1 MKILVFTG
9 GLGNQIFGYAF
20 YLWLKKTFPRER
32 VYGFYSDKKMGEHYG
47 LEIDKYFKVQ
57 LPQSPFYVKI
67 LTLLLYCLKKIGLC
81 KKYIS
86 MDNRTFCPKTIV
98 NNACKMDINLMPAKN
113 NWITFKSIQLSSQ
126 NQQILD
132 EIQNSNS
139 VFLHV
144 RRGDYYSP
152 QYIKKLGGTCPI
164 SYYEKAIHHIISRN
178 KNFRFFVFSDDIKWV
193 KENLVIPNSVYIDW
207 NTGDNSYIDM
217 YLMSQCKHAIMAN
230 STFSYWGAQLGTVK
244 ETVIYPSKWVN
255 EPYTAPTIFPQHWIT
270 Y

>member
-1 MKILVFTG
+1 MKILIFTG
-9 GLGNQIFGYAF
+9 GLGNQIFGYSF
-20 YLWLKKTFPRER
+20 YQYLKEEYKNEKI
-32 VYGFYSDKKMGEHYG
+32 YGIYNEKKMSEHYG
-47 LEIDKYFKVQ
+47 LEINKHFNVQ
-57 LPQSPFYVKI
+57 LPKSPFYI
-67 LTLLLYCLKKIGLC
+67 QLLTVLLYCLKKIGLC

-86 MDNRTFCPKTIV
+86 MDTRTFNPKSIV
-98 NNACKMDINLMPAKN
+98 NNACKMNINLMPTKN
-113 NWITFKSIQLSSQ
+113 NWITFNPIQLSSK

-164 SYYEKAIHHIISRN
+164 NYYEKAIHYIMLKDQN
-178 KNFRFFVFSDDIKWV
+178 LKFFVFSDDIEWV
-193 KENLVIPNSVYIDW
+193 KENIAIPNPIYIGW

-230 STFSYWGAQLGTVK
+230 STFSYWGARLGKVK
-244 ETVIYPSKWVN
+244 DTIIYPSKWVN